1 MGDLAGILVLLGLL
15 VLSVPVLLV
24 VALVR
29 LGHARTRLDTLES
42 EVASLRHALHAL
54 ETGQGAV
61 RGPARADA
69 TPAAAA
75 VAPAPTQV
83 QAGRDV
89 QAESSAEAGQ
99 PGAVPSP
106 MPREGLA
113 PDPDG
118 PVAPSGHV
126 PAAPVQTAAPA
137 TDDAFD
143 IPLATQ
149 DADPTPPPVPP
160 PLPWERVIAVGATA
174 AQEQDARVTGTAASG
189 AVSAQTSGQTTGAT
203 SAAGAAAPPRAAA
216 ARSATSARRASTSNA
231 PPDDPFGRA
240 ASWLR
245 HWFTDGN
252 VPVKIGMLVL
262 FAGVAALLKYAAD
275 AGWVRVPMEL
285 RLSGVAA
292 AAIAGL
298 VFAWRQRD
306 TRRTFALSLQGG
318 AIGIL
323 MLVTFAAFKLY
334 GFIGAGPAFGLTIA
348 LVAGLGVLA
357 VRQHALALA
366 VFGLLAGFLA
376 PIWLSTGSGNHV
388 ALFSYYAVLNL
399 AIFGIAWAMSRE
411 HAPWR
416 LLNLLGFAFTFGIG
430 TLWGVLDYAP
440 AKFAS
445 TEPFLLL
452 FFALYLLIPVLHARR
467 RAFDDNEI
475 ANGYALV
482 DGTLVF
488 GTPLVCFALQAGLLE
503 GARMPL
509 AFTALGFAAVYAL
522 LAALLRRGDRLPA
535 LVDTFAVLAVG
546 FATLAVPLALSAR
559 ATASVFALEGAALV
573 WLGVRQQRIFPQAAG
588 LLLQGAAAVAYL
600 LGIGGL
606 GTGFEAVPGV
616 VSATPVANPA
626 FMGALLIALA
636 GAASAW
642 IWRAHLERVP
652 LAFVTLWAV
661 AWWWSAGAMEIA
673 DHVHA
678 PYREDAT
685 FVFTLAT
692 GLLVAWIRRR
702 RAEFPALGGVAAVA
716 LLFGVPMALAH
727 LDDSIARLSEGWG
740 ISLAAFVLLGTGT
753 LACLRGTSA
762 GVRGTAHGAWFAT
775 LTIALTGLAR
785 ALALRAALGDGWV
798 MVASLLPLLVLVA
811 GLVLRP
817 ARMAPP
823 LSDDFDDYRR
833 PLSMLA
839 ILTLA
844 VFWAVSL
851 FDAGGAAPLP
861 WLPLLNPLEL
871 LQVAA
876 LALLAAWAFARDD
889 AGATHAGRVPVFAI
903 AAFVWMTMA
912 TLRSV
917 HHWGGV
923 PWSPSMIDDR
933 IVQTALTLVWSVL
946 GVLGWIFGSRR
957 GDRALWGAGAV
968 LMGVV
973 LLKLL
978 IVDRS
983 HLGNLFGIVSFIAYG
998 LLCTAVGYFAPAP
1011 PRRIGNS
1018 EGER

>member
-1 MGDLAGILVLLGLL
+1 M
-15 VLSVPVLLV
+15 
-24 VALVR
+24 
-29 LGHARTRLDTLES
+29 
-42 EVASLRHALHAL
+42 
-54 ETGQGAV
+54 
-61 RGPARADA
+61 
-69 TPAAAA
+69 
-75 VAPAPTQV
+75 
-83 QAGRDV
+83 
-89 QAESSAEAGQ
+89 
-99 PGAVPSP
+99 
-106 MPREGLA
+106 
-113 PDPDG
+113 
-118 PVAPSGHV
+118 
-126 PAAPVQTAAPA
+126 
-137 TDDAFD
+137 
-143 IPLATQ
+143 
-149 DADPTPPPVPP
+149 
-160 PLPWERVIAVGATA
+160 
-174 AQEQDARVTGTAASG
+174 
-189 AVSAQTSGQTTGAT
+189 
-203 SAAGAAAPPRAAA
+203 
-216 ARSATSARRASTSNA
+216 
-231 PPDDPFGRA
+231 
-240 ASWLR
+240 
-245 HWFTDGN
+245 
-252 VPVKIGMLVL
+252 PVKIGMLVL

-298 VFAWRQRD
+298 VFAWKQREA
-306 TRRTFALSLQGG
+306 RRVFALSLQGG

-323 MLVTFAAFKLY
+323 MLVVFAAFKLY
-334 GFIGAGPAFGLTIA
+334 GFIGAGAAFGLTIA

-388 ALFSYYAVLNL
+388 ALFGYYTVLNL

-416 LLNLLGFAFTFGIG
+416 LLNLLGFGFTFGIG

-467 RAFDDNEI
+467 RAFEDDEV
-475 ANGYALV
+475 ANGYALI

-488 GTPLVCFALQAGLLE
+488 GTPLVTFALQAGLLE

-522 LAALLRRGDRLPA
+522 LAAVLRRSDRLPA
-535 LVDTFAVLAVG
+535 LVDTFAVLAIG

-588 LLLQGAAAVAYL
+588 LLLQGAAAVAWI

-606 GTGFEAVPGV
+606 GSGFEAVPGAM
-616 VSATPVANPA
+616 STTPIANPA

-642 IWRAHLERVP
+642 VWREHLERVP

-661 AWWWSAGAMEIA
+661 AWWWSAGVMEIA
-673 DHVHA
+673 DHVHH

-685 FVFTLAT
+685 FVFTLSTA
-692 GLLVAWIRRR
+692 LLAAGIRRR
-702 RAEFPALGGVAAVA
+702 WSAFAALGGVAAVA
-716 LLFGVPMALAH
+716 MLFGVPMALAH
-727 LDDSIARLSEGWG
+727 LDDAIGRLTDGWAL
-740 ISLAAFVLLGTGT
+740 SLVAFVLLGALT
-753 LACLRGTSA
+753 LACLRETGA

-775 LTIALTGLAR
+775 LTIAITGLAR
-785 ALALRAALGDGWV
+785 ESALRAALGDGWV
-798 MVASLLPLLVLVA
+798 MVASMLPLLALVA
-811 GLVLRP
+811 GLTLRP
-817 ARMAPP
+817 ARISVP
-823 LSDDFDDYRR
+823 LSEDFDDYRR

-839 ILTLA
+839 ILVLV

-871 LQVAA
+871 LQMAA
-876 LALLAAWAFARDD
+876 IALFAAWAFARDD
-889 AGATHAGRVPVFAI
+889 DGATRTGRVPAFAI
-903 AAFVWMTMA
+903 AAFAWITMA

-923 PWSPSMIDDR
+923 PWSPSMLDDR
-933 IVQTALTLVWSVL
+933 IVQTALTLVWSAL

-1011 PRRIGNS
+1011 PRRIGSS